1 MQKKWLNTISVT
13 QSKFNVSLAIF
24 NDLSSN
30 FCTTIFLTFVVM
42 VFTASQIAGILE
54 GEVEGNPEIAVH
66 KLAKIEEGEA
76 GSLTFLANP
85 KYTPFIYTT
94 KASITIVNK
103 DFNPEEKLA
112 TTLIKVDDAYE
123 SFSKLLEYYDQA
135 KNTKTGIE
143 HPTHIAESAVYGEGF
158 YLGAFAYV
166 GENVVMGKGVK
177 IYPNA
182 YIGDN
187 VTLADNVVIFA
198 GAKVYSETVIGNNCV
213 IQSGAIVGADGFGF
227 APSKN
232 GTFSKIP
239 QTGNVILEDDVDVGA
254 GTTIDRATMGSTI
267 LRKGVKLDNQIQI
280 AHNVEIGE
288 HTVIAAQTGI
298 AGSTKI
304 GKHCMIGGQVG
315 IVGHITIG
323 DNVRIQ
329 AQSGIGR
336 SVKDN
341 EILQGSPALN
351 YGDYNKSYVHF
362 KNLPKIVNQI
372 QELDKKTKSDGNR

>member
-1 MQKKWLNTISVT
+1 MI
-13 QSKFNVSLAIF
+13 
-24 NDLSSN
+24 
-30 FCTTIFLTFVVM
+30 
-42 VFTASQIAGILE
+42 FTASQIAGILE
-54 GEVEGNPEIAVH
+54 GEVDGNPEIAVH
-66 KLAKIEEGEA
+66 KLAKIEDGEK

-85 KYTPFIYTT
+85 KYTPHIYTT
-94 KASITIVNK
+94 KASITIVNR
-103 DFNPEEKLA
+103 DFMPDQVLA
-112 TTLIKVDDAYE
+112 TTLIKVEDAYE
-123 SFSKLLEYYDQA
+123 SFSKLLEYYDQV
-135 KNTKTGIE
+135 KNNKSGIE
-143 HPTHIAESAVYGEGF
+143 NPVYLSESAKHGDGLYM
-158 YLGAFAYV
+158 GAFSYI
-166 GENVVMGKGVK
+166 GENVVMGDNVK

-182 YIGDN
+182 YVGDNVILGDN
-187 VTLADNVVIFA
+187 VTIFA
-198 GAKVYSETVIGNNCV
+198 GAKVYSESIIGNNCV
-213 IQSGAIVGADGFGF
+213 IQSGSIVGSDGFGF
-227 APSKN
+227 APSKD
-232 GTFSKIP
+232 GTYSKIP
-239 QTGNVILEDDVDVGA
+239 QTGNVILEDDVDIGA

-288 HTVIAAQTGI
+288 HTVIAAQTGV

-336 SVKDN
+336 SIKDN

-362 KNLPKIVNQI
+362 KNFPKIVNRI
-372 QELDKKTKSDGNR
+372 NELEKKSNGNND